1 MVTGNEDHKQRVN
14 LSSFARSVIEFD
26 MSLFDPEGSVSG
38 FLNRIITAFWESAE
52 ASVDLATEERRQQ
65 LTSGGFEPEIV
76 SRLVEEHRTLLI
88 RKLQEYP
95 SGDSL
100 SFRLNNRNHKLLYED
115 RAESTAYSAPSKYL
129 KALFE
134 EYARLSPSKR
144 ERIYYDSIIKQQ
156 LEPAMAGGNLLEVQL
171 GSKAF
176 FVKPYGIMSD
186 PFNSH
191 LYLVGLSYS
200 TGEALEKET
209 IASFRISRIK
219 QVKQKK
225 QRGKLS
231 AEERRTVEKHLRQ
244 VGVQYLLGSSGQIK
258 VRLSPAGRQA
268 FLQRSYM
275 RPVPEQVQDD
285 IYTFNCTQMQIQNYF
300 ISFGKD
306 AEVLEPLS
314 LRERFAVVYR
324 EAAAVYEETPADCRG
339 SN

>member
-14 LSSFARSVIEFD
+14 LSNFARSVIEFD
-26 MSLFDPEGSVSG
+26 LGLFDPEGSVSG

-52 ASVDLATEERRQQ
+52 ASVDLAAEERKQQ
-65 LTSGGFEPEIV
+65 LLAGGFAPEIV
-76 SRLVEEHRTLLI
+76 SVLVEEHRTLLI

-100 SFRLNNRNHKLLYED
+100 SFRLNNRNFKLLYED
-115 RAESTAYSAPSKYL
+115 RAESTTYSAPSKYL

-144 ERIYYDSIIKQQ
+144 EQIYYAPIIKQQ
-156 LEPAMAGGNLLEVQL
+156 LEPAMATGNLLEVQL
-171 GSKAF
+171 GSKGF
-176 FVKPYGIMSD
+176 LVKPYGILSD

-191 LYLVGLSYS
+191 LYLIGLSYS
-200 TGEALEKET
+200 TSETPEKET

-219 QVKQKK
+219 QVKKKK
-225 QRGKLS
+225 QRGKLT

-244 VGVQYLLGSSGQIK
+244 VGVQYLLGSSGHIK

-275 RPVPEQVQDD
+275 RPIPEKVQGD
-285 IYTFNCTQMQIQNYF
+285 IYTFNCTQMQIKNYF

-306 AEVLEPLS
+306 VEILEPSS
-314 LRERFAVVYR
+314 LRKQFAAVYR
-324 EAAAVYEETPADCRG
+324 EAAALYDETSADCSG
-339 SN
+339 SD